1 MAETLIDLRDVPRG
15 RAYEELHQ
23 HFSSALEGVDDPIT
37 AMATISSLVHH
48 ALGFL
53 WTGFYR
59 VVEPGRLLRVGPY
72 QGTLGCIEIEFGRG
86 ICGLA
91 AESGEPVIV
100 DDVLEHPNHIT
111 CDPRARSEIVVPVFD
126 ARGDLIAVFDADS
139 EEVAAFSDVD
149 RLGMERILEWFAGSR
164 SQLPATDTAARW

>member
-1 MAETLIDLRDVPRG
+1 MAESLIGLRDVPRG
-15 RAYEELHQ
+15 RAYEELRQ
-23 HFSSALEGVDDPIT
+23 HVSAALEGVDDPIT

-72 QGTLGCIEIEFGRG
+72 QGTLGCVEIEFGRG

-100 DDVLEHPNHIT
+100 DDVLEQPNHIM

-149 RLGMERILEWFAGSR
+149 RLGIERILEWFAGCK
-164 SQLPATDTAARW
+164 SQRPAMETAARL

>member
-15 RAYEELHQ
+15 RAYEELRQ
-23 HFSSALEGVDDPIT
+23 HVSSALAGSDDSIA

-72 QGTLGCIEIEFGRG
+72 QGTLGCLEIEFGRG
-86 ICGLA
+86 VCGVA

-100 DDVLEHPNHIT
+100 DDVLEYSNHIT

-126 ARGDLIAVFDADS
+126 AGGGLIAVFDADS
-139 EEVAAFSDVD
+139 EEVGAFSDVD
-149 RLGMERILEWFAGSR
+149 RLGLERILEWFAGAR
-164 SQLPATDTAARW
+164 SEPRRMETAAR